1 MPRPIAGKQRYMP
14 GLDGLRAIA
23 VLAVIAYHLDADWAQ
38 GGLLGVAVFFT
49 LSGYLITDLL
59 LSRWVGHKLKLGY
72 FWLARARRL
81 LPALFLM
88 LIVVLAWVW
97 IADPERLDQLRG
109 EAISSS
115 LFVSNWWMI
124 FQDASYFE
132 RFGPVSPLSHL
143 WSLAVEEQFYI
154 FWPWLLLGGLWLF
167 KGTRNG
173 KRQDTQPALAL
184 ATLGLGLVSVVL
196 MLALYKPGF
205 DTTRV
210 YEGTDTRAFGLLF
223 GAALAMVWPS
233 RLLTRTISEK
243 ARNLLDFAGIGGLLV
258 IALLIWATDDYSP
271 FIYRGGLV
279 MLTIATVV
287 VVAVLAHP
295 ASRLGVLMGVLPLR
309 WIGVRSYGIY
319 LWQLPIIGLTTPA
332 DSQGLDPVRAL
343 VQVAA
348 VFVIAA
354 LSWKFVEDPI
364 RHGAMGPWLRKI
376 ARSIRDKRMPDWS
389 VKGRIVAGVSLLVG
403 LLAFLSLAGLTP
415 SGPVAPLAVTA
426 SAEAEKAKELEQA
439 VSTTRTGSGEP
450 VADGDTACAE
460 VAYIGDSTSVG
471 LLSPDYLPR
480 PEQRIDALLAD
491 KGIETQRIDID
502 GARSI
507 VEKVEGQL
515 NAEEAAQLIRDDG
528 FDGCWILAL
537 GTNESANVAV
547 GSTIS
552 EKTRIDTMMDVA
564 AGDPVLWVNVK
575 SIVSGTP
582 YDAANMEGW
591 NRALLDACPSWPNMR
606 IYDWYDQVREDWF
619 VTDGIHF
626 TSEGYANRARM
637 IADALAEAF
646 PPDWEP
652 DGPVKGRACLVKAP
666 KAAPI
671 DESDVLAPLPG
682 EPLEPTPEQISDA
695 VTWPWPADDR

>member
-1 MPRPIAGKQRYMP
+1 MPRPVATKGGQRYMP

-23 VLAVIAYHLDADWAQ
+23 VLAVIAYHLDANWAQ

-59 LSRWVGHKLKLGY
+59 LSRWVRHELKLGL

-88 LIVVLAWVW
+88 LVVVLAWVW
-97 IADPERLDQLRG
+97 IADPDRLDQLRG
-109 EAISSS
+109 EAISAS

-124 FQDASYFE
+124 FQDSSYFE

-167 KGTRNG
+167 RGTRNG
-173 KRQDTQPALAL
+173 KRQDTQPALAI
-184 ATLGLGLVSVVL
+184 ATLGLALVSIVL
-196 MLALYKPGF
+196 MLVLYKPGF

-233 RLLTRTISEK
+233 RLLTRDLSTR
-243 ARNLLDFAGIGGLLV
+243 ARNLLDVAGVGGLLI

-279 MLTIATVV
+279 ILTIATVV

-295 ASRLGVLMGVLPLR
+295 ASRVGVALGVRPLR
-309 WIGVRSYGIY
+309 WIGVRSYAIY
-319 LWQLPIIGLTTPA
+319 LWQLPIIGLTTPSE
-332 DSQGLDPVRAL
+332 SQGLDPVRAAI
-343 VQVAA
+343 QVAA
-348 VFVIAA
+348 VFVISA
-354 LSWKFVEDPI
+354 LSWRFVEDPI
-364 RHGAMGPWLRKI
+364 RHGAMGPWLRGL
-376 ARSIRDKRMPDWS
+376 ARSIRAKRLPDWS
-389 VKGRIVAGVSLLVG
+389 LRGRIVAGTSLLVG
-403 LLAFLSLAGLTP
+403 LLAFPSLAGLPP
-415 SGPVAPLAVTA
+415 SGPIAPLAVTA
-426 SAEAEKAKELEQA
+426 SAEAEQAQELEQA
-439 VSTTRTGSGEP
+439 VSKTREATGKP

-480 PEQRIDALLAD
+480 PDQRIDARLAE
-491 KGIETQRIDID
+491 KGIETQRLDID

-515 NAEEAAQLIRDDG
+515 NAEEAAEVIRGEG
-528 FDGCWILAL
+528 FEGCWILAL

-547 GSTIS
+547 GSTITEQS
-552 EKTRIDTMMDVA
+552 RINTMMEVA
-564 AGDPVLWVNVK
+564 DGDPVLWVNVK

-582 YDAANMEGW
+582 YDRANMENW
-591 NRALLDACPSWPNMR
+591 NRALFDACPAWPNMR
-606 IYDWYDQVREDWF
+606 IYDWRSQVNDDWF
-619 VTDGIHF
+619 TTDGIHF

-652 DGPVKGRACLVKAP
+652 ENGGRPGDCLVKAP
-666 KAAPI
+666 RSAPI

-682 EPLEPTPEQISDA
+682 ETLEPTPEQISDA
-695 VTWPWPADDR
+695 VTWPWPG

>member
-1 MPRPIAGKQRYMP
+1 
-14 GLDGLRAIA
+14 
-23 VLAVIAYHLDADWAQ
+23 
-38 GGLLGVAVFFT
+38 
-49 LSGYLITDLL
+49 
-59 LSRWVGHKLKLGY
+59 
-72 FWLARARRL
+72 
-81 LPALFLM
+81 M
-88 LIVVLAWVW
+88 L
-97 IADPERLDQLRG
+97 
-109 EAISSS
+109 
-115 LFVSNWWMI
+115 
-124 FQDASYFE
+124 
-132 RFGPVSPLSHL
+132 
-143 WSLAVEEQFYI
+143 
-154 FWPWLLLGGLWLF
+154 
-167 KGTRNG
+167 T
-173 KRQDTQPALAL
+173 
-184 ATLGLGLVSVVL
+184 
-196 MLALYKPGF
+196 LYKPGF

-233 RLLTRTISEK
+233 RLLTKTISEK

-295 ASRLGVLMGVLPLR
+295 ASRLGVVMGILPLR

-332 DSQGLDPVRAL
+332 ESQGLDPLRAL
-343 VQVAA
+343 IQVGA
-348 VFVIAA
+348 VFLIAA

-364 RHGAMGPWLRKI
+364 RHGAMGPWLRKV
-376 ARSIRDKRMPDWS
+376 ARAIRDKRLPDWS

-471 LLSPDYLPR
+471 LLAPDYLPR
-480 PEQRIDALLAD
+480 PEQRIDARLAE

-515 NAEEAAQLIRDDG
+515 NAEEAAQLIRDGG

-564 AGDPVLWVNVK
+564 GARAGWV
-575 SIVSGTP
+575 
-582 YDAANMEGW
+582 
-591 NRALLDACPSWPNMR
+591 SWRWPFLVPLNS
-606 IYDWYDQVREDWF
+606 Q
-619 VTDGIHF
+619 
-626 TSEGYANRARM
+626 S
-637 IADALAEAF
+637 
-646 PPDWEP
+646 PPRSSH
-652 DGPVKGRACLVKAP
+652 GQKM
-666 KAAPI
+666 
-671 DESDVLAPLPG
+671 
-682 EPLEPTPEQISDA
+682 
-695 VTWPWPADDR
+695 